1 MFSCFSFKI
10 IQIFTH
16 LTKLYAPVVVKKRW
30 ITEDEFNHLLILANT
45 IPGPSIFQVSASVG
59 YKIAGITGALLAS
72 FVAYLPNMI
81 AFIFLA
87 TLLFAELYL

>member
-1 MFSCFSFKI
+1 MQFYLLALTSI
-10 IQIFTH
+10 IQHFS
-16 LTKLYAPVVVKKRW
+16 KYYSC
-30 ITEDEFNHLLILANT
+30 
-45 IPGPSIFQVSASVG
+45 GPSIFQVSASVG

-87 TLLFAELYL
+87 TLQFGYFLISFFGGFGFLYFYFIVQN